1 MKKIILLIL
10 DGFGLSDKENG
21 NAVKNAKKPILD
33 ELMAKYPCAE
43 LKASGEA
50 VGLPKGQMGN
60 SEVGHM
66 TIGTGRITPQ
76 ALTLIN
82 EKIKNK
88 EMFENDLLISKI
100 NGVKEK
106 NSTLHLVGMLSNGGV
121 HSSINHFY
129 AALAIAKLQ
138 GLKKVSLHL
147 ITDGRD
153 TPDKYAISLL
163 EDFNEKTQKLG
174 IGTISSICGR
184 YFAMD
189 RDNNWDRTKKYFELI
204 TRGYGHSYS
213 SALEAIEVNYK
224 NNVTDEFINPSIING
239 GSLIRPNDTVLFLNY
254 RPDRMKQLIDAFT
267 ELDFNAF
274 QTMKMDNI
282 EFFSLY
288 DIHPNVESMYQR
300 EEIKNTLGE
309 YISALDYKQA
319 RIAETEKYNH
329 VTHFF
334 DGEKDIDTNNY
345 SKYLVPSPKVATYDL
360 KPEMSIGE
368 VTQTTLDA
376 IENDYDFILVNFAN
390 PDMVGHTGNYNATKD
405 AIEICDF
412 CTGKILESAEEHFYD
427 LIITADHGNAEM
439 MVDENGNV
447 CKTHTA
453 NKVPFIICNSNYKI
467 KPEGELKD
475 IAPTIIDM
483 YEITKPLEMTGES
496 LILKDE

>member
-163 EDFNEKTQKLG
+163 EDFN
-174 IGTISSICGR
+174 
-184 YFAMD
+184 
-189 RDNNWDRTKKYFELI
+189 
-204 TRGYGHSYS
+204 
-213 SALEAIEVNYK
+213 
-224 NNVTDEFINPSIING
+224 
-239 GSLIRPNDTVLFLNY
+239 
-254 RPDRMKQLIDAFT
+254 
-267 ELDFNAF
+267 
-274 QTMKMDNI
+274 
-282 EFFSLY
+282 
-288 DIHPNVESMYQR
+288 
-300 EEIKNTLGE
+300 
-309 YISALDYKQA
+309 
-319 RIAETEKYNH
+319 
-329 VTHFF
+329 
-334 DGEKDIDTNNY
+334 
-345 SKYLVPSPKVATYDL
+345 
-360 KPEMSIGE
+360 
-368 VTQTTLDA
+368 
-376 IENDYDFILVNFAN
+376 
-390 PDMVGHTGNYNATKD
+390 
-405 AIEICDF
+405 
-412 CTGKILESAEEHFYD
+412 
-427 LIITADHGNAEM
+427 
-439 MVDENGNV
+439 
-447 CKTHTA
+447 
-453 NKVPFIICNSNYKI
+453 
-467 KPEGELKD
+467 
-475 IAPTIIDM
+475 
-483 YEITKPLEMTGES
+483 
-496 LILKDE
+496 